1 MKYAPKKVFVLENGT
16 YVEIT
21 YEAHTYRK
29 ETDEQYAERRFIPVQ
44 GYLIET
50 DQQCYTE
57 FYREV
62 ERRKYLQKLE
72 IELNPLSLESLDKE
86 ENNGI
91 DFIEAE
97 NTDIAEQVENKLMI
111 EKLLKVQPMLSEE
124 ELLLIHRFYYEEIP
138 ETKLAGIYG
147 ITQQA
152 ISKRLIK
159 IEGKLKKLLET

>member
-1 MKYAPKKVFVLENGT
+1 M
-16 YVEIT
+16 EIT
-21 YEAHTYRK
+21 YEEHTYRK

-111 EKLLKVQPMLSEE
+111 EKLLKVLPMLSEE

>member
-1 MKYAPKKVFVLENGT
+1 MKYAPKKVFVLENGS

-21 YEAHTYRK
+21 YAEHTYRK

-62 ERRKYLQKLE
+62 ERRKYIQKLE

-111 EKLLKVQPMLSEE
+111 EKLLKVLPMLSEE

-159 IEGKLKKLLET
+159 IESKLKKLLET

>member
-1 MKYAPKKVFVLENGT
+1 MHLKRCLSWKMENMWKLHTKNIHTGKKQT
-16 YVEIT
+16 SSM
-21 YEAHTYRK
+21 
-29 ETDEQYAERRFIPVQ
+29 AERRFIPVQ

-111 EKLLKVQPMLSEE
+111 EKLLKVLPMLSEE

>member
-1 MKYAPKKVFVLENGT
+1 MKYAPKKVFVLENGK

-21 YEAHTYRK
+21 YEEHTYRK

-97 NTDIAEQVENKLMI
+97 KYDDQGAGRSVCREDRHAYVPAE
-111 EKLLKVQPMLSEE
+111 PD
-124 ELLLIHRFYYEEIP
+124 
-138 ETKLAGIYG
+138 TA
-147 ITQQA
+147 TQT
-152 ISKRLIK
+152 R
-159 IEGKLKKLLET
+159 

>member
-1 MKYAPKKVFVLENGT
+1 MKYAPK

-21 YEAHTYRK
+21 YEEHTYRK

-111 EKLLKVQPMLSEE
+111 EKLLKVLPMLSEE

>member
-1 MKYAPKKVFVLENGT
+1 MKYAPKKVFVLENGK

-21 YEAHTYRK
+21 YEEHTYRK

-111 EKLLKVQPMLSEE
+111 EKLLKGLPMLSEE

>member
-1 MKYAPKKVFVLENGT
+1 MVFT
-16 YVEIT
+16 
-21 YEAHTYRK
+21 
-29 ETDEQYAERRFIPVQ
+29 
-44 GYLIET
+44 
-50 DQQCYTE
+50 
-57 FYREV
+57 
-62 ERRKYLQKLE
+62 
-72 IELNPLSLESLDKE
+72 
-86 ENNGI
+86 I

-111 EKLLKVQPMLSEE
+111 EKLLKVLPMLSEE

>member
-1 MKYAPKKVFVLENGT
+1 MKYAPKKVFVLENGK

-21 YEAHTYRK
+21 YEEHTYRK

-62 ERRKYLQKLE
+62 ERRIYLQKLE
-72 IELNPLSLESLDKE
+72 IELNPLSLDSLDKE

-111 EKLLKVQPMLSEE
+111 EKLLKVLPMLSEE

>member
-1 MKYAPKKVFVLENGT
+1 MKYAPKKMFVLENGK

-21 YEAHTYRK
+21 YEEHTYRK

-111 EKLLKVQPMLSEE
+111 EKLLKVLPMLSEE